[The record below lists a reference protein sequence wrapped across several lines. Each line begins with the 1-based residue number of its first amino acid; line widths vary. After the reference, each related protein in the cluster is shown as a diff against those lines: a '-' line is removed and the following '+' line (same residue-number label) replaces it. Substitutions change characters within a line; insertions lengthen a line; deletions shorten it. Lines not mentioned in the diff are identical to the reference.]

1 MATATKTQ
9 TEQLEA
15 AQKELA
21 EAAQSQFIASVK
33 AQQKIA
39 LDAATVWAEQ
49 VSKLYPNAP
58 AVYATQLRAQVKQS
72 SDIYDELFAA
82 HREFTD
88 RLLEVVAPVK
98 AS

>member
-1 MATATKTQ
+1 MATATKSQ
-9 TEQLEA
+9 TEQLES

-21 EAAQSQFIASVK
+21 EAAQSQFLASVK

-58 AVYATQLRAQVKQS
+58 TTYATQLRAQVKQS
-72 SDIYDELFAA
+72 TDIYDELVAS

-88 RLLEVVAPVK
+88 KLLEVVAPVK